1 MRRRRHLIGVIVMTA
16 VVGGACTGD
25 SSGDLVVSAAA
36 SLTDAFSALEGEF
49 ERQNPGID
57 LTFNFAG
64 SSVLAD
70 QIVEGAP
77 VDVFAAAAPKHID
90 AVGGAGVEA
99 SGPVTFATNRLVLAV
114 PAGNPAGVAGL
125 SDLTRDELLVGL
137 CVAGVPC
144 GDLADELLASV
155 GVVAAADT
163 REGDVRALLTKLA
176 AGELDVGLVYATDV
190 AASGG
195 EVEEVV
201 TFDEPQT
208 EYRVVV
214 VDRTKPGAEAF
225 VMMLTSEVG
234 RRVLTEHGFGS
245 P

>member
-1 MRRRRHLIGVIVMTA
+1 MRRWRHLLGVIVMTA
-16 VVGGACTGD
+16 MVGGACTGD
-25 SSGDLVVSAAA
+25 GSRDLVVSAAA
-36 SLTDAFSALEGEF
+36 SLADAFAALEGEF

-57 LTFNFAG
+57 LIFNFAG

-70 QIVEGAP
+70 QIIAGAP
-77 VDVFAAAAPKHID
+77 VDVFAAAAPEHID
-90 AVGGAGVEA
+90 ALGGAGVEA
-99 SGPVTFATNRLVLAV
+99 SESVTFATNRLVLAV
-114 PAGNPAGVAGL
+114 PAGNPGGVAGL
-125 SDLTRDELLVGL
+125 SDLARDELVVGL

-144 GDLADELLASV
+144 GDLADELLVSA
-155 GVVAAADT
+155 GIVAAADT
-163 REGDVRALLTKLA
+163 RESDVRALLTKLV

-195 EVEEVV
+195 EVEEIV
-201 TFDEPQT
+201 TFDEPLA

-214 VDRTKPGAEAF
+214 VDHTKPGAEAF
-225 VMMLTSEVG
+225 VVMLTSDVG